1 MNFRY
6 IIFLGFYIS
15 ATSCASFKS
24 TSTTGKIAQKLYDYK
39 MLYIRPI
46 SICDFSLALDNRYIN
61 AQYCEDYETKIK
73 ELSTALT
80 VLNDYGKA
88 LEKIS
93 EENKFST
100 DDQLDLIISKGE
112 SANWFTIG
120 DESTRGIKKIISNT
134 TKLFTNTSKRKNL
147 REVVYEVN
155 IPIQNLIDSLMLT
168 ELANRKIAYANV
180 LGHLKNIDSQDEIS
194 KPDMRQL
201 IDGESQ
207 KISDTL
213 FVLYN
218 DLDNLTIKVL
228 EQFLIEDLEKIDDYS
243 NALKAFKKSHNK
255 LYTEYRRIG
264 TGDDAKITNEILG
277 LIKGIYEGT
286 RQL

>member
-6 IIFLGFYIS
+6 IIFLGFCIS

-39 MLYIRPI
+39 MLYIRPT

-100 DDQLDLIISKGE
+100 DDELDLIISKGE

-120 DESTRGIKKIISNT
+120 DESTRGIKKVISNT

-201 IDGESQ
+201 IDGKSQ

-228 EQFLIEDLEKIDDYS
+228 EQFLMEDLEKIDDYS

-277 LIKGIYEGT
+277 LIKRIYEGT